1 MAGNCIKANTEICLR
16 APNAQN
22 DKTNGS
28 SVTQITCSLYRSR
41 ASNVD
46 YRTFQTDASQ
56 SECVRYP
63 RAGLHRGVATGWTGV
78 DMSTLLLPEVVP
90 VIDAN
95 PVSFYSGEGGLGLVM
110 VCSLIHPSLP
120 YVQFKVT
127 ILEVTYKSGQ
137 QFEENIRHSTV
148 IASEFLHDPLTN
160 GFAPG
165 PRWGLRPR
173 LR

>member
-95 PVSFYSGEGGLGLVM
+95 PVSFYSGEGGVGVGHGLQLDSPFASVRSVQSDHLGINLQ
-110 VCSLIHPSLP
+110 IW
-120 YVQFKVT
+120 T
-127 ILEVTYKSGQ
+127 
-137 QFEENIRHSTV
+137 TV
-148 IASEFLHDPLTN
+148 
-160 GFAPG
+160 
-165 PRWGLRPR
+165 
-173 LR
+173 